1 MQTREDEQEGEGK
14 ITEMGG
20 GETGEIV
27 EKREGKK
34 KGRRRTYN
42 LKEE

>member
-20 GETGEIV
+20 GGNWRNSRKKRRK
-27 EKREGKK
+27 EK
-34 KGRRRTYN
+34 
-42 LKEE
+42 KEEEGHTT